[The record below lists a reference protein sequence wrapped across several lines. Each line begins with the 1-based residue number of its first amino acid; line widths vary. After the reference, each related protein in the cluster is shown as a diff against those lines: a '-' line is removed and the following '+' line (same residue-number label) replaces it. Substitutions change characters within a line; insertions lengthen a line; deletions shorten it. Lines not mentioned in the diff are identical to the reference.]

1 MTMQSSDLQAGGHL
15 MMAAGAGRA
24 FSPDDME
31 WQRYGNTVTR
41 IKNRLGASLA
51 VIGVGLECGW
61 GLWICIKGGNISHDL
76 R

>member
-31 WQRYGNTVTR
+31 
-41 IKNRLGASLA
+41 
-51 VIGVGLECGW
+51 
-61 GLWICIKGGNISHDL
+61 
-76 R
+76 